1 MNIKKLVLAGMLG
14 LAPLSP
20 LKAQKAAQLV
30 GEAGCFGTVKSA
42 PTAICGINGM
52 RVKGNNVADVFM
64 GGTLDKEAVPGFACI
79 VFDNYS
85 WNKNISSWARGLLLA
100 SKKSVTSTIDVAP
113 VKFSSALGDKF
124 NVAVM
129 PAYCRQD
136 DFLNGVTLRNIKA
149 IVQSMISVNK
159 KNRFC
164 LEMQYGSI
172 PAEKLSEVHFG
183 KFSDTFNFTVTYQRM
198 F

>member
-42 PTAICGINGM
+42 PTVLCGVNG
-52 RVKGNNVADVFM
+52 VWAKGNNVADVFM
-64 GGTLDKEAVPGFACI
+64 GCSLDKQAVPGFAAI

-85 WNKNISSWARGLLLA
+85 WHKNISSWARGLLLA
-100 SKKSVTSTIDVAP
+100 SKSGVTSTVDVAP
-113 VKFSSALGDKF
+113 VKYNAALGDKF
-124 NVAVM
+124 NFAIM

-136 DFLNGVTLRNIKA
+136 NFLNGVTLHNIKA

-172 PAEKLSEVHFG
+172 PTEKLSKAHLG
-183 KFSDTFNFTVTYQRM
+183 KFSDAFNFTATYQRM